1 MSLDQEASGDEVM
14 PIVLK
19 LKPDYRSGQ
28 GQTKQ
33 GSNNLPIN
41 LESVASSRQ
50 DSKERRGLSLELT
63 SRAASAPYN

>member
-1 MSLDQEASGDEVM
+1 M

-33 GSNNLPIN
+33 GSNNLPIS
-41 LESVASSRQ
+41 LESVASSRR
-50 DSKERRGLSLELT
+50 DPKERRGLGLEPT
-63 SRAASAPYN
+63 SRAASAAYN